1 MGSSG
6 RVASS
11 ERSSIADRRGSMY
24 PVRMLKLGVNI
35 DHVATLRQARYRF
48 AHEPLGAIPEPDP
61 VRAAIEAELAG
72 AHSITAHLREDRRHI
87 QDRDVRLIRQ
97 TIRTRLNLEMAD
109 VPEIVAIAEEVK
121 PGEVCLVP
129 ENRQEVTTEGGLNV
143 AGASKSLAGTVAR
156 LKKAGIAVS
165 LFVDPDERQIK
176 ASADAGADIVE
187 LHTGTYAN
195 LRHEAEQ
202 AAEIRKLAAAS
213 ELAHKLRLRVNAGH
227 GLNYENTR
235 GILVVPHL
243 ETLNTGHSIISRAL
257 FVGLRQAIAEMLA
270 LMTPQPK

>member
-1 MGSSG
+1 
-6 RVASS
+6 
-11 ERSSIADRRGSMY
+11 MY
-24 PVRMLKLGVNI
+24 SVSMLKLGVNI
-35 DHVATLRQARYRF
+35 DHVATLRQARYRS
-48 AHEPLGAIPEPDP
+48 AREPSGAIPEPDP
-61 VRAAIEAELAG
+61 VLAAMEAELAG

-121 PGEVCLVP
+121 PDEACLVP
-129 ENRQEVTTEGGLNV
+129 EKRLEV
-143 AGASKSLAGTVAR
+143 AGASHSLAGTVAR

-176 ASADAGADIVE
+176 ASADVGADMVE

-195 LRHEAEQ
+195 ARHEVEQ
-202 AAEIRKLAAAS
+202 AAEIRKLTAAS
-213 ELAHKLRLRVNAGH
+213 QLAHKLGLRVNAGH
-227 GLNYENTR
+227 GLNYENTP
-235 GILVVPHL
+235 GILAVPHL

-257 FVGLRQAIAEMLA
+257 LVGLRQAIAEMLA
-270 LMTPQPK
+270 LMTPHTK

>member
-1 MGSSG
+1 
-6 RVASS
+6 
-11 ERSSIADRRGSMY
+11 
-24 PVRMLKLGVNI
+24 MLKLGLNV
-35 DHVATLRQARYRF
+35 DHVATLRQARYRS

-61 VRAAIEAELAG
+61 VWAAVEAELVG
-72 AHSITAHLREDRRHI
+72 AHSITVHLREDRRHI

-121 PGEVCLVP
+121 PAEVCLVP
-129 ENRQEVTTEGGLNV
+129 EKRQEVTTEGGLNV
-143 AGASKSLAGTVAR
+143 AGASPSLADTIAR
-156 LKKAGIAVS
+156 LKKAGIAIS

-176 ASADAGADIVE
+176 ASADLGANIVE

-195 LRHEAEQ
+195 KRDEAEQ
-202 AAEIRKLAAAS
+202 AAEIRKLTAAS
-213 ELAHKLRLRVNAGH
+213 QLAHKLGLRVNAGH
-227 GLNYENTR
+227 GLNYENTP
-235 GILVVPHL
+235 GILAVPHL

-270 LMTPQPK
+270 LMTPAGK